1 MTAVWTE
8 CLEGSGVWRAVYDC
22 PAFGEVNALAIRL
35 GELEL
40 AVLSPPPDPD
50 GVYLEALSH
59 LGRITALIAPNA
71 AHTSGLASWK
81 ARCPDAGIYAADA
94 IAATV
99 AKACGEVVQPVSRII
114 APEGLVIY
122 EAPGVNSGS
131 LFMISSRGG
140 KTVAYL
146 DELVVWMRD
155 WPRNWLSRALYFLTG
170 THPGLTLNYLFLHW
184 FGRDKLALLREA
196 EKIAQRAEM
205 ICGAHGMTVEDI
217 EDLNGI
223 HAMIRLERERRDQG
237 R

>member
-1 MTAVWTE
+1 MPVIWTE

-22 PAFGEVNALAIRL
+22 PTFGEVNALAIRL

-40 AVLSPPPDPD
+40 AVLSPPPDPE

-59 LGRITALIAPNA
+59 LGRVTALIAPNA

-81 ARCPDAGIYAADA
+81 QRCPDAGIYAADA
-94 IAATV
+94 VTAKV
-99 AKACGEVVQPVSRII
+99 AKACGETVQPVSRMIC
-114 APEGLVIY
+114 PEGVMIY
-122 EAPGVNSGS
+122 AAPGVTSGS

-140 KTVAYL
+140 KIVAYL
-146 DELVVWMRD
+146 DELVVCMRD
-155 WPRNWLSRALYFLTG
+155 WPRNWLSKALYFLTG

-184 FGRDKLALLREA
+184 FGKDKLALLTDA
-196 EKIAQRAEM
+196 EKIAQRADM

-217 EDLNGI
+217 EDLSGV
-223 HAMIRLERERRDQG
+223 HSMIRLERELRDHG